1 MPNVDKEC
9 ADVRALTEKFL
20 ASGNK
25 GKRFAAFR
33 DLTQRLLSLTVMAD
47 GQRVGLDRSWMP
59 DSRTRLL
66 VGRSQ
71 DQELNTVQ
79 LRDGRFLRLTMTLRI
94 TSNGRFAVPQSSL
107 QYQKSEEDQA
117 EIFRYDYLRA
127 QKDAHPRAHLN
138 VHGYL
143 DHDVLEDGKS
153 LEAVHFPTGRISLE
167 GVIRLL
173 IVQFEVPSA
182 TPEDVWMPVLTASET
197 SFNEICEKP
206 LSGPGRLEDVE
217 VG

>member
-1 MPNVDKEC
+1 MPDIDGEC
-9 ADVRALTEKFL
+9 AKVRALTKKFL
-20 ASGNK
+20 DPGNK
-25 GKRFAAFR
+25 DHRFKAFR
-33 DLTQRLLSLTVMAD
+33 DLTQRLLSLTIMAD
-47 GQRVGLDRSWMP
+47 GQRVGLDRGWAP

-71 DQELNTVQ
+71 DQELHTVQ

-94 TSNGRFAVPQSSL
+94 TSNRRFAVPQSSL
-107 QYQKSEEDQA
+107 QYQNAEEDQA
-117 EIFRYDYLRA
+117 EIFRYDYVRA

-138 VHGYL
+138 VHGHL
-143 DHDVLEDGKS
+143 DHDVLGDGKS

-173 IVQFEVPSA
+173 IVQFEVPSV
-182 TPEDVWMPVLTASET
+182 TPEDVWMRVLTTSET

-206 LSGPGRLEDVE
+206 LSGPDRLADIAA
-217 VG
+217 G